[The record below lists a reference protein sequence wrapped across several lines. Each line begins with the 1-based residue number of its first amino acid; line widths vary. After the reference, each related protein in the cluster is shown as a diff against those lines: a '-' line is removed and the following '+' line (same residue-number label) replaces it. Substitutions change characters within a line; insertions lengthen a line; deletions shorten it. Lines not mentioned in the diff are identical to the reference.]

1 MWEALGQAAEPLA
14 MLWVNDYDWAWPV
27 CEMIHFIG
35 MALLIGSI
43 GLLDFRMLGFFKGL
57 PIHKLEALVPLG
69 IAGFIANLIT
79 GTIFILANPA
89 GGPITYLT
97 TLAVQ
102 IKLVL
107 ILIAGLNALAYYVTG
122 ISKQMAVIGPNDNAP
137 LNARLIAGLSLVLW
151 FGVILFGRL
160 IMYNDTLLWFL
171 KVPLVE

>member
-1 MWEALGQAAEPLA
+1 MWEALGQAAEPFA
-14 MLWVNDYDWAWPV
+14 MIWINDFDWAWPI

-69 IAGFIANLIT
+69 IAGFIANFVT
-79 GTIFILANPA
+79 GTIFILANPV
-89 GGPITYLT
+89 GGPSAYLT
-97 TLAVQ
+97 TLALQ

-122 ISKQMAVIGPNDNAP
+122 ISKQMAAIGPKDDAP